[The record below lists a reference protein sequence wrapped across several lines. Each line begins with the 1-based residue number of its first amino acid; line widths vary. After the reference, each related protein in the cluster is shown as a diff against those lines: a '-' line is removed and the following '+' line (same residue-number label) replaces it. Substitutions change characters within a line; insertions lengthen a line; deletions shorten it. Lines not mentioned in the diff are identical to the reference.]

1 MGTFQYG
8 FGFCS
13 FLTNTVESF
22 RAKEN
27 AFCGVTWVVGRR
39 GRGEEGL
46 AARGSGGMVRVVGQR
61 GRGEEGGV
69 WHAVQQSEE
78 RAIHTGGR
86 HAVVVALSR
95 GTCSGVL
102 NTVIAH
108 SNMHRNPVSMKVQEI
123 RGMLLAGCCAT
134 RCKSWWA
141 MSGAKGTAFGMAQGD
156 LNREKA
162 CAKRVAFAYRTRPR
176 RAHDWCLVMRN
187 VGDAQ
192 SCLSCCSACCAPCC
206 WGCAS

>member
-1 MGTFQYG
+1 MARVVGRRGREEEASAAGGGGMGSVVGRRGCREEETAVG
-8 FGFCS
+8 GG
-13 FLTNTVESF
+13 
-22 RAKEN
+22 
-27 AFCGVTWVVGRR
+27 GVTWVVGRR

-46 AARGSGGMVRVVGQR
+46 AARGSGGMVRAVGQR
-61 GRGEEGGV
+61 GRGEEGGG
-69 WHAVQQSEE
+69 WHAVKHSEE

-102 NTVIAH
+102 NTLIAH

-156 LNREKA
+156 SQSGKGVCEA
-162 CAKRVAFAYRTRPR
+162 C
-176 RAHDWCLVMRN
+176 
-187 VGDAQ
+187 GI
-192 SCLSCCSACCAPCC
+192 CLSNAPAQGARLVLGDEKC
-206 WGCAS
+206 W